1 VPFKFGG
8 IDYHFILFFAFVFI
22 CVIFLGFLSL
32 FLEIFLFDLCFLSL
46 Y

>member
-32 FLEIFLFDLCFLSL
+32 FLEIFLFDGLERTL